1 MCSFTVILPPYPSL
15 ELIFFSS
22 FRRVRSWPHLQD
34 FESVFCSF
42 IPTFSKN
49 LSLALSGTLEQSVV
63 RLPFLQVGTTQIR
76 RTPNYAA
83 VLLPQEQGEAAA
95 LFCVPVTPFIGAE
108 NTLNAAREAHYLRCW
123 TENPVAL
130 GVVFHSMW
138 RSTRQLTGIE
148 PAHSPI

>member
-1 MCSFTVILPPYPSL
+1 MLIYSHTASIPVPPSDLLLQVSIGRWWPTV
-15 ELIFFSS
+15 
-22 FRRVRSWPHLQD
+22 QD
-34 FESVFCSF
+34 FGSVLYATSSTCS
-42 IPTFSKN
+42 SN
-49 LSLALSGTLEQSVV
+49 LGQANSGTWKQSVV
-63 RLPFLQVGTTQIR
+63 RLPFLQVSGTQIR